1 MPVSRT
7 FDQFGRRINQDET
20 FKKKPNQSPTRNYQ
34 KSYFDTVSSTNK
46 PTQMPTNDISPRSSQ
61 SMKRTTSFDNFNSL
75 ENTTKRPSQKF
86 NEIRK
91 KEVIVTTDSSVT
103 HGSVRMIKKHVIM
116 FLILLRIRN
125 SLFIS
130 GKVWLRVG
138 CCRDPKYQN
147 RGFRFFAP
155 KFFILGGRL
164 FY

>member
-103 HGSVRMIKKHVIM
+103 HGSVRMIKKNTSSCFYFYDESGIH
-116 FLILLRIRN
+116 FLSLVRYGFGWDVVGIPNTKTGDFDFLLQN
-125 SLFIS
+125 LQIS
-130 GKVWLRVG
+130 
-138 CCRDPKYQN
+138 
-147 RGFRFFAP
+147 A
-155 KFFILGGRL
+155 
-164 FY
+164 